1 MNDHFDKCFDLKNFG
16 KFKMSQLFGNQ
27 IALLANELFLKMC
40 AVIVELSNE
49 MKMVHYLRRNYK
61 FYINSCS
68 ILFSKSYEHNV
79 IIFSV

>member
-27 IALLANELFLKMC
+27 IALLPNELFLKMC

-49 MKMVHYLRRNYK
+49 MKMGHYLRRN
-61 FYINSCS
+61 STS
-68 ILFSKSYEHNV
+68 ILALFLKVFSKSYEHNV
-79 IIFSV
+79 NIFSV